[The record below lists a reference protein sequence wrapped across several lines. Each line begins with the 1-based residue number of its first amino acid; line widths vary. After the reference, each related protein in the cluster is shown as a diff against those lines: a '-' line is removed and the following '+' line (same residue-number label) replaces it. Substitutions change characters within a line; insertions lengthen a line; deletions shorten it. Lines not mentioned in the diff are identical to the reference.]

1 MNNNENGD
9 NTDNI
14 LKNKQGKWWKYWKGK
29 NIVLIITKN
38 NLATALTSENNGQF
52 LIKCKHQYIQQQ

>member
-1 MNNNENGD
+1 MKMVIILIIFKKINKVNGG
-9 NTDNI
+9 NI
-14 LKNKQGKWWKYWKGK
+14 EKEK